1 MHSLILLGLKF
12 LLWVLSVGGIAYFI
26 LAILAARRLKR
37 KYPEMPRSL
46 DYFPPVSLLKPLCG
60 IDPELGRN
68 LETFFQQDYPDFE
81 ILFAVQDIADPSV
94 ALVQELMKRFA
105 HIPCTL
111 IMTGG
116 APYPN
121 AKVFSLEKM
130 ALAAR
135 HSLLVVTDSDVSVAP
150 TYLKMIAGAF
160 SAEKVGLVTNLYR
173 GIGGRDLWSKL
184 EALGMSTEFMAG
196 VIVAEFLEGMKFSLG
211 PSMAISTPCLRA
223 IGGFASLAEYLAD
236 DFILGEKVFLQGF
249 RVVLSAH
256 VINHHAY
263 AAGFQNSF
271 KHRLRWN
278 RSSRFSRPAGYFGQG
293 FTYGLPWAVLLF
305 LVTPTKWTATLLL
318 CSVLLRGW
326 LAYTLGK
333 QLLGDSSIPRRLWLV
348 PLQDC
353 LSFATWV
360 GGLFGTEVVWR
371 GVRYRILTGGRFVR
385 ISHEEPTTK
394 GE

>member
-1 MHSLILLGLKF
+1 MHNLILIGLKL
-12 LLWVLSVGGIAYFI
+12 LLWVLSVGGMVYFL

-37 KYPEMPRSL
+37 RPPETNESP
-46 DYFPPVSLLKPLCG
+46 DTFPPVSILKPLCG
-60 IDPELGRN
+60 IDPELGKN

-81 ILFAVQDIADPSV
+81 ILFAVRDEADPSV
-94 ALVQELMKRFA
+94 ALVQELMQRFA

-111 IMTGG
+111 MVTGA

-130 ALAAR
+130 ALAAK
-135 HSLLVVTDSDVSVAP
+135 HSLLVVTDSDVSVAR
-150 TYLKMIAGAF
+150 TYLRTIAVAF
-160 SAEKVGLVTNLYR
+160 SAKKVGLVTNLYR
-173 GIGGRDLWSKL
+173 GVGGQDLWSKL

-223 IGGFASLAEYLAD
+223 IGGFASLSEYLAD
-236 DFILGEKVFLQGF
+236 DFVLGEKVFRQGF
-249 RVVLSAH
+249 RVVLSTH

-278 RSSRFSRPAGYFGQG
+278 RSSRFSRPAGYIGQS
-293 FTYGLPWAVLLF
+293 FTYGLPWAIFLF
-305 LVTPTKWTATLLL
+305 LVTPTEWSAALLL
-318 CSVLLRGW
+318 GSVLLRGW

-333 QLLGDSSIPRRLWLV
+333 ELLGDSSVVRRLWLV
-348 PLQDC
+348 PLQDG

-360 GGLFGTEVVWR
+360 VGFFGREVVWR
-371 GVRYRILTGGRFVR
+371 GVRYRILPGGRFTR
-385 ISHEEPTTK
+385 IPGPLATSEKE
-394 GE
+394 